1 MYFFAGCP
9 TQPMTQGLL
18 TNLVL
23 AFIIQ
28 SQSAASEEKILVRKA
43 RAQFRK
49 TEKLSIRKKM
59 EETDEYRMK

>member
-1 MYFFAGCP
+1 
-9 TQPMTQGLL
+9 MTQGLL